1 MSTNGMG
8 GMGWKRDLPDVRD
21 YTSDATDVARV
32 LDRSKPL
39 KAAARRLPR
48 TVDLREWCSPVEDQ
62 ESLGSCTANAGI
74 GLLEYF
80 QRRAFGRHLDGS
92 RLFLYKVTR
101 ALLGWTG
108 DQGAYLRTTMKGMV
122 LFGVPPEPY
131 WRYDAGKFD
140 EEPPAFCYAFGQS
153 YKAIRYYRLDPPGTP
168 PGGILADVRRKLAAR
183 LPSMFGFSVYSSM
196 PAIGEG
202 KGEIPYPRP
211 GDRLEG
217 GHAVVAI
224 GYDDG
229 KTIGKEKGALRIRN
243 SWGTAWGDAGYGW
256 LPYAY
261 VENGLAVDFWS
272 LVEAGFVDTELFR

>member
-1 MSTNGMG
+1 
-8 GMGWKRDLPDVRD
+8 
-21 YTSDATDVARV
+21 
-32 LDRSKPL
+32 
-39 KAAARRLPR
+39 
-48 TVDLREWCSPVEDQ
+48 
-62 ESLGSCTANAGI
+62 
-74 GLLEYF
+74 
-80 QRRAFGRHLDGS
+80 
-92 RLFLYKVTR
+92 
-101 ALLGWTG
+101 
-108 DQGAYLRTTMKGMV
+108 
-122 LFGVPPEPY
+122 
-131 WRYDAGKFD
+131 
-140 EEPPAFCYAFGQS
+140 
-153 YKAIRYYRLDPPGTP
+153 
-168 PGGILADVRRKLAAR
+168 
-183 LPSMFGFSVYSSM
+183 MFGFSVYSSM